1 MVDSVVLE
9 LNKLYIMRGKGN
21 TQPMK
26 SRREGAKERLE
37 AQLKTG
43 KKPEKVNGKT
53 TMNSV
58 SLTEFDKKRINNE
71 INAINNPKKKTV

>member
-1 MVDSVVLE
+1 MT
-9 LNKLYIMRGKGN
+9 KKGN

-37 AQLKTG
+37 LQLKTG

-53 TMNSV
+53 TTNSV
-58 SLTEFDKKRINNE
+58 PLTEFDKKRINKE
-71 INAINNPKKKTV
+71 IDAINNPKKKTV